1 MSDITTKMVFPA
13 TGILARFNLSNSINL
28 IKKKLIM
35 EDSGKVVLGLL
46 AGVALGATLGILFA
60 PDKGERTRRNI
71 SSKVEDMESDLE
83 DRFEDFLNDMKQ
95 KFNDVKKQA
104 ESSYEEEKHM
114 AQNSKDKV
122 STAL

>member
-1 MSDITTKMVFPA
+1 
-13 TGILARFNLSNSINL
+13 
-28 IKKKLIM
+28 M

-71 SSKVEDMESDLE
+71 SSKVEDLEGDLE
-83 DRFEDFLNDMKQ
+83 ERFEDFLNDMKK

-104 ESSYEEEKHM
+104 EGTLEEEKQM
-114 AQNSKDKV
+114 AQNAKEKV
-122 STAL
+122 SNAL